1 VVLQHVPGQLSDAA
15 TVLER
20 CDRLNEISE
29 EDGRLVRRFGTD
41 ALARAHEL
49 VGGWMREAGMS
60 VRHDAVGNMIA
71 RLGDGDAP
79 ALALGSHL
87 DSVVDAGR
95 YDGPLGVLVGLAVV
109 ERLGPRPPFPL
120 EVLVF
125 ADEEGVRFGTSYLG
139 SAAMIGRFD
148 PAWPELRDADGI
160 ALADLLRGDPATAAR
175 GRDELRGYVEVH
187 IEQGPRLERRDLPVG
202 VVSAISSQTHGE
214 VAFRGEAGHAGT
226 VPMEG
231 RLDALCAAAEF
242 VLAAEDVARGGVVAT
257 VGRLDVAPGARN
269 VIPARAAMTLD
280 LRHAEDEPRRAAVRA
295 LHARAERIAARRGVR
310 LHWEES
316 ADLPAVPMSPELA
329 GGLAAAIEALGFAVE
344 RLPSGAGHDAAPMS
358 TITPAAMLFVRCR
371 GGISHHPDESVEED
385 DVAVA
390 IDVVERLVRGL

>member
-1 VVLQHVPGQLSDAA
+1 LSDAA

-49 VGGWMREAGMS
+49 VAGWMRDAGMS

-71 RLGDGDAP
+71 RLGDSGEP

-109 ERLGPRPPFPL
+109 ERLGERPPFPV

-125 ADEEGVRFGTSYLG
+125 ADEEGVRYGTSYLG
-139 SAAMIGRFD
+139 SSAMAGRFD
-148 PAWPELRDADGI
+148 PAWLEWRDDDGI
-160 ALADLLRGDPATAAR
+160 ALGDLLRGNPASAAR
-175 GRDELRGYVEVH
+175 SPDELRGYVEVH
-187 IEQGPRLERRDLPVG
+187 IEQGPVLERRDLPVG
-202 VVSAISSQTHGE
+202 VVTAIASQTHGE
-214 VAFRGEAGHAGT
+214 VVFRGEAGHAGT

-242 VLAAEDVARGGVVAT
+242 VLAAEDVARDGVVAT
-257 VGRLDVAPGARN
+257 VGRLEVAPGARN
-269 VIPARAAMTLD
+269 VIPARAEMTLD
-280 LRHAEDEPRRAAVRA
+280 VRHSETDVRRRAVRE
-295 LHARAERIAARRGVR
+295 LHGRAERIAGRRGVR
-310 LHWEES
+310 LSWEES
-316 ADLPAVPMSPELA
+316 ADLAAVPMSPDLA
-329 GGLAAAIEALGFAVE
+329 GGLAAAIESSGFAVE
-344 RLPSGAGHDAAPMS
+344 RLPSGAGHDAAAMS
-358 TITPAAMLFVRCR
+358 AITPAAMLFVRCR
-371 GGISHHPDESVEED
+371 GGISHHPDESVEAD

>member
-1 VVLQHVPGQLSDAA
+1 LSDAA
-15 TVLER
+15 TVLAR

-29 EDGRLVRRFGTD
+29 EEGRLVRRFGTE

-49 VGGWMREAGMS
+49 VAGWMREAGMS

-71 RLGDGDAP
+71 RLGDPGEP

-109 ERLGPRPPFPL
+109 ERLGGRPPFPL

-125 ADEEGVRFGTSYLG
+125 ADEEGVRYGTSYLG
-139 SAAMIGRFD
+139 SSAMAGRFD
-148 PAWPELRDADGI
+148 PAWLGWRDADGI
-160 ALADLLRGDPATAAR
+160 ALADLLPGDPATAAR
-175 GRDELRGYVEVH
+175 PPDELRGYVEVH
-187 IEQGPRLERRDLPVG
+187 IEQGPRLERRGLPVG
-202 VVSAISSQTHGE
+202 VVTAIASQTHGE
-214 VAFRGEAGHAGT
+214 IVFRGEAGHAGT

-231 RLDALCAAAEF
+231 RRDALCAAAEF
-242 VLAAEDVARGGVVAT
+242 VLAVEGAARDGVVAT
-257 VGRLDVAPGARN
+257 VGRLEVAPGARN

-280 LRHAEDEPRRAAVRA
+280 VRHAEDDVRRRAVRA
-295 LHARAERIAARRGVR
+295 LRERAEAIAERRNVR
-310 LHWEES
+310 LDWEES
-316 ADLPAVPMSPELA
+316 ADLAAVPMSPELA
-329 GGLAAAIEALGFAVE
+329 GALGAAIEACGFPVE
-344 RLPSGAGHDAAPMS
+344 RLSSGAGHDAAAMS
-358 TITPAAMLFVRCR
+358 AITPAAMLFVRCR
-371 GGISHHPDESVEED
+371 DGISHHPDESVEEA